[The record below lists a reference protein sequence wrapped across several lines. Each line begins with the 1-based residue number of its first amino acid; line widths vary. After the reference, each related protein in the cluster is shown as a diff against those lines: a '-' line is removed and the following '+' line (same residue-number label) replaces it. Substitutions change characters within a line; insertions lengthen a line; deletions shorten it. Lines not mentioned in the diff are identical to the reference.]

1 MVHLK
6 KFLSLFFMFWM
17 ALVLWQC
24 ARRGNPTGGEKDI
37 TPPQLIRTEPEN
49 FSTEFKSNKI
59 RLYFDEFIKLEDV
72 QNQLIISPPLK
83 NKPEIRPQG
92 GVSKFVE
99 LILKDTLTENT
110 TYTFNFGQSIVDN
123 NEGNPNSFL
132 TYVFST
138 GTYIDSLTLSGAVKD
153 AFNRRADEFISVM
166 LYELDTAFTDSTVFK
181 SPPNYISNTLDS
193 LPIFELKNLKAGT
206 YKLIALK
213 DVNKNNLFDQRQDKI
228 GFVEDT
234 IIIPSDS
241 IYLLNLFQEIP
252 DYNISVPSYVA
263 KNRIIFGYQGK
274 PDDFVIESL
283 TDLPDS
289 VRTKI
294 LKDRETDTLNY
305 WFTPTDLDSIVFMVR
320 NDILERKD
328 TFTVKTRKLAMDS
341 LQLSSSASGKFDFEA
356 TFGILSNTPIVEVD
370 TSKIGFFV
378 SDSLK
383 YPYTFTLD
391 SVRSQV
397 NFDFKKEPNQSYT
410 FSLLPGAITDFF
422 GFENDSLDYRLS
434 TGSYADYGN
443 LRVNITGAVRFPI
456 IVQLTDDQGEL
467 EREVISELP
476 SPIEFNN
483 LNPGNYMIRVIFDD
497 NANGIWDTGHY
508 LEKKQ
513 PEKISYYPDIIEVR
527 ANWELE
533 QSFVITE

>member
-1 MVHLK
+1 
-6 KFLSLFFMFWM
+6 MFWM

-49 FSTEFKSNKI
+49 FSTEFKSDKI

>member
-49 FSTEFKSNKI
+49 FSTEFKSDKI

>member
-1 MVHLK
+1 M
-6 KFLSLFFMFWM
+6 
-17 ALVLWQC
+17 LWQC

-166 LYELDTAFTDSTVFK
+166 LYEIDTAFTDSTVFK

-476 SPIEFNN
+476 RPIEFNN

>member
-166 LYELDTAFTDSTVFK
+166 LYEIDTAFTDSTVFK